1 MCCSRNMPRI
11 ICGIMLTMCICSSNT
26 NRNNKVWSSYSWPSS
41 SSYYLWV
48 RSSLTFAGQFHWP
61 FLHLRFHL
69 SRTDE
74 LGYYQHRMPLYDGLD
89 WIRCCL
95 PLTFAVSAV
104 LYYSRCS
111 SSFLCCCFDWSQQLP
126 PILVT
131 IR

>member
-1 MCCSRNMPRI
+1 
-11 ICGIMLTMCICSSNT
+11 MLTMCICNSNT
-26 NRNNKVWSSYSWPSS
+26 NRNNKVWSSYSCWPQSS
-41 SSYYLWV
+41 SSLSSYYLWV

-61 FLHLRFHL
+61 FQQLIHLRFHL
-69 SRTDE
+69 SRAADE

-89 WIRCCL
+89 WFRCCL
-95 PLTFAVSAV
+95 PLLTFAVSAAL

-111 SSFLCCCFDWSQQLP
+111 SSFLCCCFDWSL